1 MGFGLEIYL
10 IFDVKEPFEKYLELR
25 DRYHFDHRNGLNL
38 IMTGD
43 GDVDA
48 GDEDRLLRQVERVLN
63 VDLTLLDFW
72 DYTEEY
78 EGFTSIEPLR
88 VKLIELEH
96 ALAENPEFYKRISWG
111 HDIEEEYLKDNFIK
125 DVRFFIERLNLN
137 LENGA
142 SLVRYISD

>member
-1 MGFGLEIYL
+1 M
-10 IFDVKEPFEKYLELR
+10 
-25 DRYHFDHRNGLNL
+25 
-38 IMTGD
+38 MTGD
-43 GDVDA
+43 GDA
-48 GDEDRLLRQVERVLN
+48 GDEDRLLRQVEKVLN
-63 VDLTLLDFW
+63 VDLTLLYFW

-88 VKLIELEH
+88 IKLIELEY

-111 HDIEEEYLKDNFIK
+111 HDVEEGYLKDSFIK

-142 SLVRYISD
+142 SQVKYISD